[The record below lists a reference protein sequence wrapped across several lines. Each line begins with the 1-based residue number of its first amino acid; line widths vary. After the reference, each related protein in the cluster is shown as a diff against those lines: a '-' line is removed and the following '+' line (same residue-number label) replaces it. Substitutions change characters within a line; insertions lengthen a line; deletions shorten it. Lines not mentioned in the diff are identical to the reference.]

1 LAIPKIDDCARIL
14 IVEGYSDLLF
24 FAEALEWLKNPS
36 GVFIKDLGGSGNFKR
51 DRPEL
56 RKHHILRRSTLE
68 TFLAPPLL
76 AQKTA
81 IGVVVDADTD
91 AAATSQKLEAVLSAI
106 TGQTV
111 TTGAWTVGPPRI
123 GLFVVPGAGRQG
135 EIETLVWEAWAN
147 DPANAGSRTCV
158 EGFLACMDQHGRTAH
173 SPDKGRIGA
182 LLSVLSDEDPRLGPG
197 ARDGAFDFAR
207 PELQPLLDFL
217 RPLASP

>member
-1 LAIPKIDDCARIL
+1 MPAPRHPILADSPCVL

-24 FAEALEWLKNPS
+24 FAEALEWLKKPN

-51 DRPEL
+51 N
-56 RKHHILRRSTLE
+56 KRRMKSMLE
-68 TFLAPPLL
+68 TFLSPALL
-76 AQKTA
+76 TEKSA
-81 IGVVVDADTD
+81 IGVVVDADND
-91 AAATSQKLEAVLSAI
+91 AAASSKRLEVTLSTI
-106 TGQTV
+106 TGQPV
-111 TTGAWTVGPPRI
+111 TTGAWTAGPPRI

-158 EGFLACMDQHGRTAH
+158 EGFLACMDQHGRTAR
-173 SPDKGRIGA
+173 SADKGRIGA

-217 RPLASP
+217 RPLATW